1 MEKFK
6 MEDLKFIGKDKV
18 PVVAEINT
26 LDEFKRFVFSYSYK
40 FDEET
45 PDEFKQI
52 PLASDSSTIYANYY
66 RGHSHVDYRLQS
78 TLERY
83 LEKFGKQIDIKKD
96 YERLQEKYLEHCKR
110 ILINQSIDGYILLP
124 SNLKDDDIWAFAQ
137 HYQLKTPLLDWTKS
151 FFVALYFAFE
161 SQEENKKENQYR
173 VIYELNEFF
182 NFDKELII
190 DPEIKI
196 GNRINAQKGVF
207 TKLSSIEF
215 EDIAKMNTK
224 LGNGY
229 VFHRLSKT
237 LISSKLRKDVLAYLA
252 SINID
257 ASTIYPDLLGKMK
270 LCEIGIDNAIAE
282 INLEYQD

>member
-1 MEKFK
+1 
-6 MEDLKFIGKDKV
+6 MEDFKFIGKDKV
-18 PVVAEINT
+18 PVVGEINT

-52 PLASDSSTIYANYY
+52 PLASDSSTNYASYY
-66 RGHSHVDYRLQS
+66 RGHSKVEYCLES
-78 TLERY
+78 TLERH
-83 LEKFGKQIDIKKD
+83 LKIFGKQLNIEKD
-96 YERLQEKYLEHCKR
+96 YQKLQEKYLEHCKR
-110 ILINQSIDGYILLP
+110 ILISQSIDGYILLP
-124 SNLKDDDIWAFAQ
+124 INLKDDDIWAFAQ

-161 SQEENKKENQYR
+161 SQEENKKENEYR

-182 NFDKELII
+182 NFGKKLIVE
-190 DPEIKI
+190 PEIKI

-224 LGNGY
+224 FGNGH

-257 ASTIYPDLLGKMK
+257 ASTIYPDLLGKIK
-270 LCEIGIDNAIAE
+270 SCELGIDNAIAE

>member
-1 MEKFK
+1 MEKTN
-6 MEDLKFIGKDKV
+6 FIGNDRV
-18 PVVAEINT
+18 PVLAEINT
-26 LDEFKRFVFSYSYK
+26 LDELKSLLSAHSYI

-45 PDEFKQI
+45 PDIYKSI
-52 PLASDSSTIYANYY
+52 PSTSESYTIYARYY
-66 RGHSHVDYRLQS
+66 RGHSREDYRLQS

-83 LEKFGKQIDIKKD
+83 LEKFGKQIDIEKD

-110 ILINQSIDGYILLP
+110 ILLNQSIDGYILLP

-161 SQEENKKENQYR
+161 SQEENQYR

-182 NFDKELII
+182 NVGKKLII
-190 DPEIKI
+190 EPEIKI

-207 TKLSSIEF
+207 TKLSSIEL
-215 EDIAKMNTK
+215 ENIAKMNTHW
-224 LGNGY
+224 GNEH

-257 ASTIYPDLLGKMK
+257 ASTIYPDLLGKIK
-270 LCEIGIDNAIAE
+270 LCEIGIDNAITA
-282 INLEYQD
+282 INLEYEDKKEY

>member
-1 MEKFK
+1 
-6 MEDLKFIGKDKV
+6 MEDFKFIGKDKV
-18 PVVAEINT
+18 PVVGEINT
-26 LDEFKRFVFSYSYK
+26 LDELKSLFSSCFYK
-40 FDEET
+40 FDKET
-45 PDEFKQI
+45 PDVYKTI
-52 PLASDSSTIYANYY
+52 PLASKSYTTYARYY

-83 LEKFGKQIDIKKD
+83 LEKFGKQIDIEKD

-161 SQEENKKENQYR
+161 SQEENKKENEYR

-182 NFDKELII
+182 NFGKKLIVE
-190 DPEIKI
+190 PEIKI

-224 LGNGY
+224 FGNGH

-257 ASTIYPDLLGKMK
+257 ASTIYPDLLGKIK
-270 LCEIGIDNAIAE
+270 SCELGIDNAIAE

>member
-1 MEKFK
+1 

-18 PVVAEINT
+18 PVIAEINT

-52 PLASDSSTIYANYY
+52 PLTSNSSTNYARFY

-83 LEKFGKQIDIKKD
+83 LEKFGKQIDIEKD

-161 SQEENKKENQYR
+161 SQEENKKENEYR

-182 NFDKELII
+182 YFDKKLII
-190 DPEIKI
+190 EPEIKI
-196 GNRINAQKGVF
+196 GNRINSQKGVF

-215 EDIAKMNTK
+215 EDIAKMGTK

-229 VFHRLSKT
+229 VFHRLSKM

-257 ASTIYPDLLGKMK
+257 ASTIYPDLLGKIK

>member
-1 MEKFK
+1 
-6 MEDLKFIGKDKV
+6 MEDFKFIGKDKV
-18 PVVAEINT
+18 PVLAEINT
-26 LDEFKRFVFSYSYK
+26 LDELKSLLSAHSYI

-45 PDEFKQI
+45 PDIYKSI
-52 PLASDSSTIYANYY
+52 PSTSESYTIYARYY
-66 RGHSHVDYRLQS
+66 RGHSCEDYRLQS

-83 LEKFGKQIDIKKD
+83 LEKFGKQIDIEKD

-110 ILINQSIDGYILLP
+110 ILLNQSIDGYILLP

-161 SQEENKKENQYR
+161 SQEENQYR

-182 NFDKELII
+182 NVGKKLII
-190 DPEIKI
+190 EPEIKI

-207 TKLSSIEF
+207 TKLSSIEL
-215 EDIAKMNTK
+215 EDIATMNTNF
-224 LGNGY
+224 GDGY

-257 ASTIYPDLLGKMK
+257 ASTIYPDLLGKIK

>member
-1 MEKFK
+1 
-6 MEDLKFIGKDKV
+6 MEDFKFIGKDKV
-18 PVVAEINT
+18 PVLAEINT
-26 LDEFKRFVFSYSYK
+26 LDELKSLLSDHSYI

-45 PDEFKQI
+45 PDIYKSI
-52 PLASDSSTIYANYY
+52 PSTSESYTIYARYY
-66 RGHSHVDYRLQS
+66 RGHSREDYRLQS

-83 LEKFGKQIDIKKD
+83 LEKFGKQIDIEKD

-110 ILINQSIDGYILLP
+110 ILLNQSIDGYILLP

-161 SQEENKKENQYR
+161 SQEENQYR

-182 NFDKELII
+182 NVGKKLII
-190 DPEIKI
+190 EPEIKI

-207 TKLSSIEF
+207 TKLSSIEL
-215 EDIAKMNTK
+215 EDIATMNTNF
-224 LGNGY
+224 GDGY

-257 ASTIYPDLLGKMK
+257 ASTIYPDLLGKIK
-270 LCEIGIDNAIAE
+270 LCEIGIDNAIAA
-282 INLEYQD
+282 INLEYEDKEEY

>member
-18 PVVAEINT
+18 PVVSEINT
-26 LDEFKRFVFSYSYK
+26 LDEFKRFVFNYSYK

-52 PLASDSSTIYANYY
+52 PLASDSSTNYASYY
-66 RGHSHVDYRLQS
+66 RGHSKVEYRLES
-78 TLERY
+78 TLERH
-83 LEKFGKQIDIKKD
+83 LKIFGKQFNIEKD
-96 YERLQEKYLEHCKR
+96 YPKLQEKYLKHCKR
-110 ILINQSIDGYILLP
+110 ILLNQSIDGYILLP

-161 SQEENKKENQYR
+161 SQEENKKENEYR

-182 NFDKELII
+182 NFDKKLII
-190 DPEIKI
+190 ESEMKI

-207 TKLSSIEF
+207 TKLSSREF
-215 EDIAKMNTK
+215 DEIAKMNTNW
-224 LGNGY
+224 GNEH
-229 VFHRLSKT
+229 VFHRLSKI
-237 LISSKLRKDVLAYLA
+237 LISNELRKDVLAYLA

-257 ASTIYPDLLGKMK
+257 ASTIYPDLLGKIK
-270 LCEIGIDNAIAE
+270 SCELGIDNAIAE

>member
-1 MEKFK
+1 MEKLIFR
-6 MEDLKFIGKDKV
+6 GKDKV
-18 PVVAEINT
+18 PVVGEINT
-26 LDEFKRFVFSYSYK
+26 LDELKSLFSSYFYK
-40 FDEET
+40 FDKET
-45 PDEFKQI
+45 PDIYKTI
-52 PLASDSSTIYANYY
+52 PLASESYTTYARYY
-66 RGHSHVDYRLQS
+66 RGHSCEDYRLQS

-83 LEKFGKQIDIKKD
+83 LEKFGKQIDIEKD

-110 ILINQSIDGYILLP
+110 ILLNQSIDGYILLP

-161 SQEENKKENQYR
+161 SQEENQYR

-182 NFDKELII
+182 NVGKKLII
-190 DPEIKI
+190 EPEIKI

-207 TKLSSIEF
+207 TKLSSIEL
-215 EDIAKMNTK
+215 EDIATMNTNF
-224 LGNGY
+224 GDGY

-257 ASTIYPDLLGKMK
+257 ASTIYPDLLGKIK
-270 LCEIGIDNAIAE
+270 SCELGIDNAIAE

>member
-6 MEDLKFIGKDKV
+6 MEDFKFIGKDKI

-26 LDEFKRFVFSYSYK
+26 LDELKSLFSSHFYK
-40 FDEET
+40 FDEEIPYIYKT
-45 PDEFKQI
+45 I
-52 PLASDSSTIYANYY
+52 PLVSESYTTYARYY
-66 RGHSHVDYRLQS
+66 RGHSHVDYCLQS

-83 LEKFGKQIDIKKD
+83 LEKFGNQIDIRKD
-96 YERLQEKYLEHCKR
+96 YEKLQEKYFEHCKR

-124 SNLKDDDIWAFAQ
+124 SNLKDYDIWAFAQ

-161 SQEENKKENQYR
+161 SQEENQYR
-173 VIYELNEFF
+173 VVYELNEFF
-182 NFDKELII
+182 NLGEKLII
-190 DPEIKI
+190 EPEIKI

-215 EDIAKMNTK
+215 EDIAKMNIN
-224 LGNGY
+224 LGDGY

-257 ASTIYPDLLGKMK
+257 ASTIYPDLLGKIK

>member
-1 MEKFK
+1 

>member
-1 MEKFK
+1 

-18 PVVAEINT
+18 PVVSEINT
-26 LDEFKRFVFSYSYK
+26 LDEFKRFVFNYSYK

-52 PLASDSSTIYANYY
+52 PLASDSSTNYASYY
-66 RGHSHVDYRLQS
+66 RGHSKVEYRLES
-78 TLERY
+78 TLERH
-83 LEKFGKQIDIKKD
+83 LKIFGKQFNIEKD
-96 YERLQEKYLEHCKR
+96 YPKLQEKYLKHCKR
-110 ILINQSIDGYILLP
+110 ILLNQSIDGYILLP

-161 SQEENKKENQYR
+161 SQEENKKENEYR

-182 NFDKELII
+182 NFDKKLII
-190 DPEIKI
+190 ESEMKI

-207 TKLSSIEF
+207 TKLSSREF
-215 EDIAKMNTK
+215 DEIAKMNTNW
-224 LGNGY
+224 GNEH
-229 VFHRLSKT
+229 VFHRLSKI
-237 LISSKLRKDVLAYLA
+237 LISNELRKDVLAYLA

-257 ASTIYPDLLGKMK
+257 ASTIYPDLLGKIK
-270 LCEIGIDNAIAE
+270 SCELGIDNAIAE

>member
-1 MEKFK
+1 
-6 MEDLKFIGKDKV
+6 MEDFKFIGKDKV
-18 PVVAEINT
+18 PVLAEINT
-26 LDEFKRFVFSYSYK
+26 LDELKSLLSDHSYI

-45 PDEFKQI
+45 PDIYKSI
-52 PLASDSSTIYANYY
+52 PSTSESYTIYARYY
-66 RGHSHVDYRLQS
+66 RGHSREDYRLQS

-110 ILINQSIDGYILLP
+110 ILLNQSIDGYILLP

-161 SQEENKKENQYR
+161 SQEENQYR

-182 NFDKELII
+182 NVGKKLII
-190 DPEIKI
+190 EPEIKI

-207 TKLSSIEF
+207 TKLSSIEL
-215 EDIAKMNTK
+215 EDIATMNTNF
-224 LGNGY
+224 GDGY

-257 ASTIYPDLLGKMK
+257 ASTIYPDLLGKIK
-270 LCEIGIDNAIAE
+270 SCELGIDNAIAE

>member
-1 MEKFK
+1 MGKTN
-6 MEDLKFIGKDKV
+6 FIGNDKV
-18 PVVAEINT
+18 PLVHTINT
-26 LDEFKRFVFSYSYK
+26 LDEFKRFVFNYSYK

-52 PLASDSSTIYANYY
+52 PLASDSSTNYARYY
-66 RGHSHVDYRLQS
+66 RGHSKVEYRLES
-78 TLERY
+78 TLERH
-83 LEKFGKQIDIKKD
+83 LKIFGKQFNIEKD
-96 YERLQEKYLEHCKR
+96 YQKLQEKYLEHCKR
-110 ILINQSIDGYILLP
+110 ILLNQSIDGYILLP

-161 SQEENKKENQYR
+161 SFESQEENQYR

-182 NFDKELII
+182 NFGKKLII
-190 DPEIKI
+190 EPEIKI

-215 EDIAKMNTK
+215 EDIAKMNTN
-224 LGNGY
+224 LGNGH

-257 ASTIYPDLLGKMK
+257 ASTIYPDLLGKIK
-270 LCEIGIDNAIAE
+270 LCEIGIDNAITA
-282 INLEYQD
+282 INVEYEDQEE

>member
-1 MEKFK
+1 
-6 MEDLKFIGKDKV
+6 MEDFKFIGKDKV
-18 PVVAEINT
+18 PVIAEINT
-26 LDEFKRFVFSYSYK
+26 LDEFKRFVFSYSYSYSYK

-52 PLASDSSTIYANYY
+52 PLASDSSTNYARFY
-66 RGHSHVDYRLQS
+66 RGNSHVDYCLQS

-83 LEKFGKQIDIKKD
+83 LEKFGNQIDIRKD
-96 YERLQEKYLEHCKR
+96 YEKLQEKYFEHCKR

-124 SNLKDDDIWAFAQ
+124 SNLKDDNIWAFAQ

-161 SQEENKKENQYR
+161 SQEENQYR

-182 NFDKELII
+182 NFGEKLII
-190 DPEIKI
+190 EPEIKI

-215 EDIAKMNTK
+215 EDIAKLNTNF
-224 LGNGY
+224 GNGH
-229 VFHRLSKT
+229 VFHRLSKM

-257 ASTIYPDLLGKMK
+257 ASTIYPDLLGKIK

>member
-1 MEKFK
+1 
-6 MEDLKFIGKDKV
+6 MEDFKFIGKDKI

-26 LDEFKRFVFSYSYK
+26 LDELKSLFSSHFYK
-40 FDEET
+40 FDEEIPYIYKT
-45 PDEFKQI
+45 I
-52 PLASDSSTIYANYY
+52 PLVSESYTTYARYY
-66 RGHSHVDYRLQS
+66 RGHSHVDYCLQS

-83 LEKFGKQIDIKKD
+83 LEKFGNQIDIRKD
-96 YERLQEKYLEHCKR
+96 YEKLQEKYFEHCKR

-124 SNLKDDDIWAFAQ
+124 SNLKDYDIWAFAQ

-161 SQEENKKENQYR
+161 SQEENQYR
-173 VIYELNEFF
+173 VVYELNEFF
-182 NFDKELII
+182 NLGEKLII
-190 DPEIKI
+190 EPEIKI

-215 EDIAKMNTK
+215 EDIAKMNIN
-224 LGNGY
+224 LGDGY

-257 ASTIYPDLLGKMK
+257 ASTIYPDLLGKIK

>member
-1 MEKFK
+1 MGKTN
-6 MEDLKFIGKDKV
+6 FIGNDKV
-18 PVVAEINT
+18 PLVHTINT
-26 LDEFKRFVFSYSYK
+26 LDEFKRFVFNYSYK

-52 PLASDSSTIYANYY
+52 PLASDSSTNYARYY
-66 RGHSHVDYRLQS
+66 RGHSKVEYRLES
-78 TLERY
+78 TLERH
-83 LEKFGKQIDIKKD
+83 LKIFGKQFNIEKD
-96 YERLQEKYLEHCKR
+96 YQKLQEKYLEHCKR
-110 ILINQSIDGYILLP
+110 ILLNQSIDGYILLP

-161 SQEENKKENQYR
+161 SFESQEENQYR

-182 NFDKELII
+182 NFGEKLII
-190 DPEIKI
+190 EPEIKI

-215 EDIAKMNTK
+215 EDIAKMNTN
-224 LGNGY
+224 LGNGH

-257 ASTIYPDLLGKMK
+257 ASTIYPDLLGKIK
-270 LCEIGIDNAIAE
+270 LCEIGIDNAITA
-282 INLEYQD
+282 INVEYEDQEE

>member
-1 MEKFK
+1 
-6 MEDLKFIGKDKV
+6 MEDFKFIGKDKV
-18 PVVAEINT
+18 PVVSEINT
-26 LDEFKRFVFSYSYK
+26 LDELKSLFSSYFYK
-40 FDEET
+40 FDKET
-45 PDEFKQI
+45 PDVYKTI
-52 PLASDSSTIYANYY
+52 PLASESYTTYARYY

-83 LEKFGKQIDIKKD
+83 LEKFGKQIDIEKN

-161 SQEENKKENQYR
+161 SQEENPEENQYR

-182 NFDKELII
+182 NFDKKLII
-190 DPEIKI
+190 EPEIKI

-224 LGNGY
+224 FGNEH

-257 ASTIYPDLLGKMK
+257 ASTIYPDLLGKIK

>member
-1 MEKFK
+1 

-151 FFVALYFAFE
+151 FFIALYFAFE

>member
-1 MEKFK
+1 
-6 MEDLKFIGKDKV
+6 MEDFKFIEKDKV
-18 PVVAEINT
+18 PVLAEINT
-26 LDEFKRFVFSYSYK
+26 LDELKSLLSAHSYI

-45 PDEFKQI
+45 PDIYKSI
-52 PLASDSSTIYANYY
+52 PSTSESYTIYARYY
-66 RGHSHVDYRLQS
+66 RGHSREDYRLQS

-83 LEKFGKQIDIKKD
+83 LEKFGKQIDIEKD

-110 ILINQSIDGYILLP
+110 ILLNQSIDGYILLP

-161 SQEENKKENQYR
+161 SQEENQYR

-182 NFDKELII
+182 NVGKKLII
-190 DPEIKI
+190 EPEIKI

-207 TKLSSIEF
+207 TKLSSIEL
-215 EDIAKMNTK
+215 EDIATMNTNF
-224 LGNGY
+224 GDGY

-257 ASTIYPDLLGKMK
+257 ASTIYPDLLGKIK
-270 LCEIGIDNAIAE
+270 LCEIGIDNAITA
-282 INLEYQD
+282 INLEYEDKKEY

>member
-1 MEKFK
+1 
-6 MEDLKFIGKDKV
+6 MEDFKFIGKDKV
-18 PVVAEINT
+18 PVVGEINT
-26 LDEFKRFVFSYSYK
+26 LDELKSLFSSCFYK
-40 FDEET
+40 FDKET
-45 PDEFKQI
+45 PDVYKTI
-52 PLASDSSTIYANYY
+52 PLASESYTTYARYY

-83 LEKFGKQIDIKKD
+83 LEKFGKQIDIEKD

-110 ILINQSIDGYILLP
+110 ILLNQSIDGYILLP

-161 SQEENKKENQYR
+161 SQEENQYR

-182 NFDKELII
+182 NIGEKLII
-190 DPEIKI
+190 EPEMKI

-207 TKLSSIEF
+207 TKLSSIEL
-215 EDIAKMNTK
+215 EDIATMNTNF
-224 LGNGY
+224 GDGY

-257 ASTIYPDLLGKMK
+257 ASTIYPDLLGKIK
-270 LCEIGIDNAIAE
+270 LCEIGIDNAIAA
-282 INLEYQD
+282 INLEYEEKEEY

>member
-1 MEKFK
+1 
-6 MEDLKFIGKDKV
+6 MEDFKFIGKDKV
-18 PVVAEINT
+18 PVLAEINT
-26 LDEFKRFVFSYSYK
+26 LDELKSLLSAHSYI

-45 PDEFKQI
+45 PDIYKSI
-52 PLASDSSTIYANYY
+52 PSTSESYTIYARYY
-66 RGHSHVDYRLQS
+66 RGHSCEDYRLQS

-83 LEKFGKQIDIKKD
+83 LEKFGKQIDIEKD

-110 ILINQSIDGYILLP
+110 ILLNQSIDGYILLP
-124 SNLKDDDIWAFAQ
+124 SNLKNDDIWAFAQ

-161 SQEENKKENQYR
+161 SQEENPEENQYR

-182 NFDKELII
+182 NFDKKLII
-190 DPEIKI
+190 EPEIKI

-215 EDIAKMNTK
+215 EDIAKMDTK

-229 VFHRLSKT
+229 VFHRLSKM

-257 ASTIYPDLLGKMK
+257 ASTIYPDLLGKIK

>member
-1 MEKFK
+1 

-18 PVVAEINT
+18 PIVAEINT
-26 LDEFKRFVFSYSYK
+26 LDEFKRFVFNYSYK

-52 PLASDSSTIYANYY
+52 PLASDSSTNYASYY
-66 RGHSHVDYRLQS
+66 RGQI
-78 TLERY
+78 
-83 LEKFGKQIDIKKD
+83 FGKQFNIEKD
-96 YERLQEKYLEHCKR
+96 YQKLQEKYLKHCKR
-110 ILINQSIDGYILLP
+110 ILLNQSIDGYILLP

-161 SQEENKKENQYR
+161 SQEENQYR

-182 NFDKELII
+182 NVGEKLII
-190 DPEIKI
+190 EPEIKI

-224 LGNGY
+224 FGDGH
-229 VFHRLSKT
+229 VFYRLSKR
-237 LISSKLRKDVLAYLA
+237 LISSKLRKDILAYLA

-257 ASTIYPDLLGKMK
+257 ASTIYPDLLGKIK
-270 LCEIGIDNAIAE
+270 SCELGIDNAIAE

>member
-1 MEKFK
+1 
-6 MEDLKFIGKDKV
+6 MEDFKFIEKDKV
-18 PVVAEINT
+18 PVLAEINT
-26 LDEFKRFVFSYSYK
+26 LDELKSLLSAHSYI

-45 PDEFKQI
+45 PDIYKSI
-52 PLASDSSTIYANYY
+52 PSTSESYTIYARYY
-66 RGHSHVDYRLQS
+66 RGHSREDYRLQS

-83 LEKFGKQIDIKKD
+83 LEKFGKQIDIEKD

-110 ILINQSIDGYILLP
+110 ILLNQSIDGYILLP

-161 SQEENKKENQYR
+161 SQEENQYR

-182 NFDKELII
+182 NVGKKLII
-190 DPEIKI
+190 ESEIKI

-207 TKLSSIEF
+207 TKLSSIEL
-215 EDIAKMNTK
+215 EDIATMNINF
-224 LGNGY
+224 GDGY

-257 ASTIYPDLLGKMK
+257 ASTIYPDLLGKIK
-270 LCEIGIDNAIAE
+270 LCEIGIDNAIAA
-282 INLEYQD
+282 INLEYEDKEEY

>member
-1 MEKFK
+1 
-6 MEDLKFIGKDKV
+6 MEDFKFIGKDKV
-18 PVVAEINT
+18 PVLAEINT
-26 LDEFKRFVFSYSYK
+26 LDELKSLLSAHSYI

-45 PDEFKQI
+45 PDIYKSI
-52 PLASDSSTIYANYY
+52 PSTSESYTIYARYY
-66 RGHSHVDYRLQS
+66 RGHSCEDYRLQS

-83 LEKFGKQIDIKKD
+83 LEKFGKQIDIEKD

-110 ILINQSIDGYILLP
+110 ILLNQSIDGYILLP

-161 SQEENKKENQYR
+161 SQEENQYR

-182 NFDKELII
+182 NVGKKLII
-190 DPEIKI
+190 EPEIKI

-207 TKLSSIEF
+207 TKLSSIEL
-215 EDIAKMNTK
+215 EDIATMNTNF
-224 LGNGY
+224 GDGY

-257 ASTIYPDLLGKMK
+257 ASTIYPDLLGKIK
-270 LCEIGIDNAIAE
+270 SCELGIDNAIAE